1 LRENSGVFAA
11 VPGAV
16 FLNERLTG
24 LRIVACCI
32 IAAGA
37 ACVGWRF

>member
-1 LRENSGVFAA
+1 LRETGVVFAA
-11 VPGAV
+11 VLGAV
-16 FLNERLTG
+16 FLNERLTV
-24 LRIVACCI
+24 LRILACCI